1 MLTHLKKLI
10 NKSPDEIIRKK
21 HPDVF
26 AIFEKEY
33 LSEKDEIKLLSIV
46 KELNSND
53 KAQILNNIANVRPF
67 LESIQTAMNKVDS
80 NISPNNYS
88 FNQFK
93 KHLAG
98 NLKYTPN
105 ERPQPTTEVYVGDY
119 LSKLID
125 MTYSVSSIEG
135 SHHSE
140 SLITKYTYNSL
151 VNALL
156 EILLWFGA
164 WMDERSDA

>member
-1 MLTHLKKLI
+1 MTSSI
-10 NKSPDEIIRKK
+10 SEIKY
-21 HPDVF
+21 PADGTVLG
-26 AIFEKEY
+26 EVEY

-46 KELNSND
+46 KGLNSND

-80 NISPNNYS
+80 NISPNNYP
-88 FNQFK
+88 FNKFK

-98 NLKYTPN
+98 NLIYTPN
-105 ERPQPTTEVYVGDY
+105 EKPQPTTKVYVDDY

-125 MTYSVSSIEG
+125 MAYSVSSIEG

-140 SLITKYTYNSL
+140 SLTSKYTYNSL

-156 EILLWFGA
+156 EILLWFGK
-164 WMDERSDA
+164 WMDEKNNA